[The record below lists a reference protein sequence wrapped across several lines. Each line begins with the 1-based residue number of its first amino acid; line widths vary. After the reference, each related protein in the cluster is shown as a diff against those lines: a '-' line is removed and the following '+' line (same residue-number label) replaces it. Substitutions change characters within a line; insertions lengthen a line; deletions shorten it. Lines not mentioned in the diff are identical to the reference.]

1 MFNLTPMFWS
11 DQAGEPFFEI
21 GQYLAKALQLLKRM
35 ESSEQILYIKRYY
48 FTFTLSTLLL
58 CLAKSFKENS
68 KIVLKSCISSTKLT
82 LSYTFCTPTQHI
94 LTTPALPAKVKNKKQ
109 TI

>member
-1 MFNLTPMFWS
+1 MFNLNPMFWS

-35 ESSEQILYIKRYY
+35 ESSQQILYIKRYF

-58 CLAKSFKENS
+58 CLAKSCLK
-68 KIVLKSCISSTKLT
+68 KIQKWFWNLASPQQC
-82 LSYTFCTPTQHI
+82 
-94 LTTPALPAKVKNKKQ
+94 
-109 TI
+109 